1 MLNLSVQGH
10 KVYRTQQV
18 IVRPAIVNGL
28 HKFTVII
35 IIIISSSSSSS
46 SSGSSNSNSNS
57 NSSIVVVVVFLWLYA
72 YVTPRI
78 TISNP
83 QQSANRMHI
92 ICHLHLFYSKLF
104 DVLPDDEPI
113 RFETRRSFIVL
124 L

>member
-1 MLNLSVQGH
+1 M
-10 KVYRTQQV
+10 
-18 IVRPAIVNGL
+18 NGL

-35 IIIISSSSSSS
+35 IIIISSSSSSSSSGSSSS